1 MKWVG
6 RGEVPIEM
14 KLALDQRIN
23 PAHDRVQ
30 GKHQI
35 WHQKELT
42 YFMASYTSHHECLD
56 GQAVSGCRFR
66 HYPPDQ

>member
-1 MKWVG
+1 
-6 RGEVPIEM
+6 M

-23 PAHDRVQ
+23 PVFDRVQ

-35 WHQKELT
+35 WRQEALT
-42 YFMASYTSHHECLD
+42 DFMASYTSHHECLD
-56 GQAVSGCRFR
+56 GQAVSGCGFR